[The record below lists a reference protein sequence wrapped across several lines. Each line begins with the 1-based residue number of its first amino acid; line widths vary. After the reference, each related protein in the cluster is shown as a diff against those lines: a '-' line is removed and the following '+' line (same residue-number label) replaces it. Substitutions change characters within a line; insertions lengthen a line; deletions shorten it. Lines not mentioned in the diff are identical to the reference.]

1 MLLHDIV
8 ITRLSETSKPHGPSI
23 LSLASISLRCTRSW
37 KNAGTSTPS
46 RVRPSR
52 SWRWAS
58 TCSGTVM
65 NCKRKE
71 ESPCVS
77 SAEGDGGRRRAEVK
91 RSQLQC
97 RIPTTPQKA
106 AVSDSDGSEVP
117 RCLWA
122 RQWPQ
127 KLKWILSTRWVG
139 WAMKRLC
146 LYEELAGLALAIPV
160 DVTSKK
166 KSISCL
172 FSFVCMCKY
181 LKCICV
187 NMSKKFYNFIKGQI

>member
-58 TCSGTVM
+58 TCSGTVR
-65 NCKRKE
+65 NCKRGGITQ
-71 ESPCVS
+71 
-77 SAEGDGGRRRAEVK
+77 SALRLFRWGGWWKAEVK
-91 RSQLQC
+91 RGRL
-97 RIPTTPQKA
+97 PTMPQKA
-106 AVSDSDGSEVP
+106 DVSDSDGSEVP

-127 KLKWILSTRWVG
+127 RLKWILSTRWVG

-146 LYEELAGLALAIPV
+146 LYEELAGLALAVPV
-160 DVTSKK
+160 DVTSREDK
-166 KSISCL
+166 IYFL
-172 FSFVCMCKY
+172 FVLFFLCMCIY

-187 NMSKKFYNFIKGQI
+187 NMSKKLYNFIKGQI